1 MKSCK
6 QLSSAGLFLFFLLSF
21 SGCSEEKFAPAE
33 FDPIIKLNTPV
44 KQNQSSFVFDN
55 KASFN
60 IPSGMEPVTGKLL
73 IEAKNAVKKNETEKF
88 QSEIR
93 NVWIDKKENIL
104 MVLSVPSYFSDKDDF
119 TLSNDIIQNY
129 KDNIAGSK
137 VHRDFTSSGDFNIL
151 QVAVEI
157 RSIILYKFIIYS
169 PEFKMELSFIIQKE
183 NFFKNRSQISSIIE
197 SVQLQR

>member
-1 MKSCK
+1 
-6 QLSSAGLFLFFLLSF
+6 
-21 SGCSEEKFAPAE
+21 
-33 FDPIIKLNTPV
+33 
-44 KQNQSSFVFDN
+44 
-55 KASFN
+55 
-60 IPSGMEPVTGKLL
+60 MEPVTGKLL

-104 MVLSVPSYFSDKDDF
+104 MVLSVPSYFSDKNDF

-183 NFFKNRSQISSIIE
+183 NFFKNRSQISNIIE

>member
-6 QLSSAGLFLFFLLSF
+6 ILSSAGLFLIFLLLF
-21 SGCSEEKFAPAE
+21 SGCSEEKFTPAE
-33 FDPIIKLNTPV
+33 FDPIIKLNIPA

-60 IPSGMEPVTGKLL
+60 VPQGMEPVTGKLL

-104 MVLSVPSYFSDKDDF
+104 MVLSVPSYFSDKEDF

-137 VHRDFTSSGDFNIL
+137 VHRDFASSDAFNIL

-183 NFFKNRSQISSIIE
+183 NFFKNRSRISGIIE

>member
-6 QLSSAGLFLFFLLSF
+6 QLSSAGLFLIFLLSF
-21 SGCSEEKFAPAE
+21 SGCSEEKFTPAE
-33 FDPIIKLNTPV
+33 FDPIIKLNAPA
-44 KQNQSSFVFDN
+44 KQNQGSFVFDN

-60 IPSGMEPVTGKLL
+60 LPQGMEPVTGKLL

-104 MVLSVPSYFSDKDDF
+104 MVLSVPSYFYSNDDF
-119 TLSNDIIQNY
+119 AISSDIIQNY

-137 VHRDFTSSGDFNIL
+137 VHRDFNSSTSFNIL
-151 QVAVEI
+151 QIAVEI

-169 PEFKMELSFIIQKE
+169 PEVKMELSFIIQKD
-183 NFFKNRSQISSIIE
+183 NFFRNRSHISGIIE

>member
-1 MKSCK
+1 MKPR
-6 QLSSAGLFLFFLLSF
+6 QNTISAGLILIFLLSA
-21 SGCSEEKFAPAE
+21 SGCTEEKFTPAE
-33 FDPIIKLNTPV
+33 FDPIIRLSYSS
-44 KQNQSSFVFDN
+44 KQNNASFVFEN
-55 KASFN
+55 AASFN
-60 IPSGMEPVTGKLL
+60 VPSGMEPVTGKLL

-88 QSEIR
+88 PSEIR

-119 TLSNDIIQNY
+119 ALSNEIIQNY

-137 VHRDFTSSGDFNIL
+137 VYRDFSSSSDYSIL

-169 PEFKMELSFIIQKE
+169 PKIKMELSFIIQKE
-183 NFFKNRSQISSIIE
+183 NFFRNRSHISGIIE

>member
-151 QVAVEI
+151 QV
-157 RSIILYKFIIYS
+157 
-169 PEFKMELSFIIQKE
+169 LSK
-183 NFFKNRSQISSIIE
+183 SGA
-197 SVQLQR
+197 

>member
-6 QLSSAGLFLFFLLSF
+6 QLSSAGLFLIFLLSS
-21 SGCSEEKFAPAE
+21 SGCSEEKFTPAE
-33 FDPIIKLNTPV
+33 FDPIIKLNAPV
-44 KQNQSSFVFDN
+44 KQNQSSFVFDD

-104 MVLSVPSYFSDKDDF
+104 MVLSVPSYFSQNDDF
-119 TLSNDIIQNY
+119 AISSDIVQNY
-129 KDNIAGSK
+129 KDNIAGAK
-137 VHRDFTSSGDFNIL
+137 VHRDFNSAESYNIL
-151 QVAVEI
+151 QIAVEI

-169 PEFKMELSFIIQKE
+169 PETKMELSFIIQKE
-183 NFFKNRSQISSIIE
+183 NFFRNRSHISGIIE
-197 SVQLQR
+197 SVQIQR